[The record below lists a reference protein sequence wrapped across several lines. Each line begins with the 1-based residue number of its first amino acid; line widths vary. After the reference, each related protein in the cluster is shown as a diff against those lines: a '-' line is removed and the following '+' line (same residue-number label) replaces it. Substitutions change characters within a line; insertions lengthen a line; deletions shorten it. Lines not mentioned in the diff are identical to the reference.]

1 MQIQDPGEAIRQA
14 ASIMALHQE
23 FVLTTHVNPDGDG
36 LGSELALAW
45 ALRQMGKS
53 VSILNHSSTPENYRW
68 LDPVRSRMLF
78 SSLRAYQPL
87 QNAVC
92 FVSLDTTHPAPL
104 RSLEEPLRAAKGVK
118 IVV

>member
-53 VSILNHSSTPENYRW
+53 VSILNHSSTPENYRC
-68 LDPVRSRMLF
+68 LAPGQRLVRF
-78 SSLRAYQPL
+78 SSDRARQPPRKP
-87 QNAVC
+87 VC
-92 FVSLDTTHPAPL
+92 IGAPDTNHPARLP
-104 RSLEEPLRAAKGVK
+104 SLEEPLR
-118 IVV
+118 